1 MMLMTKIK
9 RIETHRIKFNHKS
22 YQTLVRLSHLSN
34 NLYNQANFI
43 VRQNFIHNNQYLNY
57 YVIDKLFRK
66 HDYLQD
72 NWNQLPSQAKQ
83 QVIKLLDQNWK
94 SFFKSIKD
102 YNKNKSKSKSKSKYL
117 GRPKLPKYR
126 QSGNQFLLILTSQEF
141 KLKDDG
147 YIYLAKKYNRLKI
160 KTQLTTEKINQ
171 IRIIPKHQ
179 CFKIEVIYEK
189 EVKLNHNLDNNKVAS
204 IDLGLNNLATLVT
217 NFDTQPI
224 IYNGKKLKSINHYY
238 NYKILL
244 AQKELNLKQN
254 HIKLHN
260 KIKRAKTALEMK
272 SLYDNNNIEQFNE
285 LIEKNQNKRLKQY
298 TSNKMKRLWLKRE
311 NKINNELHK
320 ISKSII
326 NYCLEYNIKTLVIGH
341 NKNQKQKSKLKHFTQ
356 IPIFRLIQMFYYK
369 AEEYGIK
376 VIEINEAYT
385 SGTSFLDQEYP
396 NKNNYNKKRR
406 VKRGLFK
413 ANYGKLINSDVN
425 AAYQIMRKYNQN
437 LDIKY
442 SHKLYNPI
450 ICDV

>member
-1 MMLMTKIK
+1 MTNVK
-9 RIETHRIKFNHKS
+9 RIETHKIKPNHKS
-22 YQTLVRLSHLSN
+22 YPTLVKLSHLSN

-43 VRQNFIHNNQYLNY
+43 VRQNFIHNNYYLNY
-57 YVIDKLFRK
+57 YKIDKLFRK

-102 YNKNKSKSKSKSKYL
+102 YNKNKSKYL
-117 GRPKLPKYR
+117 GRPKFPKYR
-126 QSGNQFLLILTSQEF
+126 QSGDQFLLILTSQEF
-141 KLKDDG
+141 KHKDDG

-179 CFKIEVIYEK
+179 SFKIEVIYEK
-189 EVKLNHNLDNNKVAS
+189 DINFNYNLNDNKVAS

-217 NFDTQPI
+217 NFDTKPM
-224 IYNGKKLKSINHYY
+224 IYSGKKLKSINHYY

-260 KIKRAKTALEMK
+260 KVKRAKTALEMK
-272 SLYDNNNIEQFNE
+272 SLYDNNIEQFNK
-285 LIEKNQNKRLKQY
+285 LIEKNQSKRLNQY
-298 TSNKMKRLWLKRE
+298 TSNKIKRLWLKRD

-326 NYCLEYNIKTLVIGH
+326 NYCLKHNVKTLVIGH

-356 IPIFRLIQMFYYK
+356 IPIFRLVQILSYK
-369 AEEYGIK
+369 AEEVGIK

-385 SGTSFLDQEYP
+385 SGTSFLDHEYP
-396 NKNNYNKKRR
+396 NKGNYNKKRR

-413 ANYGKLINSDVN
+413 TNHGKLLNSDVN
-425 AAYQIMRKYNQN
+425 AAYQIMRKYNKD

-442 SHKLYNPI
+442 SCKLYNPI

>member
-1 MMLMTKIK
+1 MSNKVK
-9 RIETHRIKFNHKS
+9 RIETHKIKHSHKS
-22 YQTLVRLSHLSN
+22 YQTLVQLSHLSN

-43 VRQNFIHNNQYLNY
+43 VRQNFIYNNRYLNY
-57 YVIDKLFRK
+57 YKIDKLFRR
-66 HDYLQD
+66 HGYLQE

-94 SFFKSIKD
+94 SFFRSIKD
-102 YNKNKSKSKSKSKYL
+102 YKKNRSKYL

-126 QSGNQFLLILTSQEF
+126 ESGDQFLLILTSQEF
-141 KLKDDG
+141 KHKDDG
-147 YIYLAKKYNRLKI
+147 YIYLAKKYDRLKI
-160 KTQLTTEKINQ
+160 KTQLTNEKVNQ
-171 IRIIPKHQ
+171 IRMIPKHQ
-179 CFKIEVIYEK
+179 YFKIEVIYEK
-189 EVKLNHNLDNNKVAS
+189 DISFNHHLNDNKLAS
-204 IDLGLNNLATLVT
+204 VDLGVNNLATLVT
-217 NFDTQPI
+217 NFDKKPM
-224 IYNGKKLKSINHYY
+224 IYSGKKLKSINHYY

-272 SLYDNNNIEQFNE
+272 SLYDNNIERFNE
-285 LIEKNQNKRLKQY
+285 LIESRNYQKLHQY

-311 NKINNELHK
+311 NKMNNELHK

-326 NYCLEYNIKTLVIGH
+326 DYCLDYHIKTLVIGH
-341 NKNQKQKSKLKHFTQ
+341 NKNQKQKNKLKHFTQ
-356 IPIFRLIQMFYYK
+356 IPIFRLVQMLYYK
-369 AEEYGIK
+369 AEEVGIK
-376 VIEINEAYT
+376 LIEINEAYT

-396 NKNNYNKKRR
+396 TKENYDKKRR
-406 VKRGLFK
+406 LKRGLFK
-413 ANYGKLINSDVN
+413 TNTGKLINSDVN
-425 AAYQIMRKYNQN
+425 AAYQIMQKYDKN

>member
-1 MMLMTKIK
+1 MINKVK
-9 RIETHRIKFNHKS
+9 RIETHYVKNHHKS
-22 YQTLVRLSHLSN
+22 YQTLVSLSHLSN

-43 VRQNFIHNNQYLNY
+43 VRQNFIHNNHYLNY
-57 YVIDKLFRK
+57 YAMDKLFRK

-94 SFFKSIKD
+94 SFFKLIKD
-102 YNKNKSKSKSKSKYL
+102 YNKNKSKYL

-126 QSGNQFLLILTSQEF
+126 QSGDQFLLILTSQEF

-160 KTQLTTEKINQ
+160 KTQITNEKINQ
-171 IRIIPKHQ
+171 IRIIPKHR

-189 EVKLNHNLDNNKVAS
+189 DLNLNYNLDDNKVAS
-204 IDLGLNNLATLVT
+204 IDLGVNNLATLVT

-260 KIKRAKTALEMK
+260 KVKRAKTALEMK
-272 SLYDNNNIEQFNE
+272 SLYDNNIEQFNE

-298 TSNKMKRLWLKRE
+298 TSNKIKRLWIKRE
-311 NKINNELHK
+311 NKMNNDLHK
-320 ISKSII
+320 ISRYII

-341 NKNQKQKSKLKHFTQ
+341 NKNQKQKSELKHFTQ
-356 IPIFRLIQMFYYK
+356 IPIFKLIQMLYYK

-376 VIEINEAYT
+376 VVEINEAYT
-385 SGTSFLDQEYP
+385 SGTSFIDKEYP

-413 ANYGKLINSDVN
+413 ANHGKLINSDVN
-425 AAYQIMRKYNQN
+425 AAYQIMIKYNKDLN
-437 LDIKY
+437 IKY
-442 SHKLYNPI
+442 SNKIYNPI

>member
-1 MMLMTKIK
+1 MLNKVK
-9 RIETHRIKFNHKS
+9 RIETHKIKSGHKS
-22 YQTLVRLSHLSN
+22 YHTLVRLSHLSN

-43 VRQNFIHNNQYLNY
+43 VRQNFIYNNRYLNY
-57 YVIDKLFRK
+57 YKIDKLFRK

-102 YNKNKSKSKSKSKYL
+102 YKKNKSKYL

-126 QSGNQFLLILTSQEF
+126 ESGDQFLLILTSQEF
-141 KLKDDG
+141 KHKDDG
-147 YIYLAKKYNRLKI
+147 YIYLAKKYDRLKI
-160 KTQLTTEKINQ
+160 KTQLKNEKINQ
-171 IRIIPKHQ
+171 IRIIPKHRY
-179 CFKIEVIYEK
+179 FKIEVIYEK
-189 EVKLNHNLDNNKVAS
+189 DITCNHYLDDDKVAS

-217 NFDTQPI
+217 NFDTKPI

-254 HIKLHN
+254 HIKFHN
-260 KIKRAKTALEMK
+260 NVKRTKTALEMK
-272 SLYDNNNIEQFNE
+272 SLYNHNIEQFNE
-285 LIEKNQNKRLKQY
+285 LIEKNQSKKLQQY
-298 TSNKMKRLWLKRE
+298 MSNKMKRLWLKRN
-311 NKINNELHK
+311 NKMNNELHN

-326 NYCLEYNIKTLVIGH
+326 HYCANHHIKTLIIGH

-356 IPIFRLIQMFYYK
+356 IPIFKLVQMLYYK
-369 AEEYGIK
+369 AEEVGIK
-376 VIEINEAYT
+376 LIEINESYT

-396 NKNNYNKKRR
+396 NKDYYDKKRR

-413 ANYGKLINSDVN
+413 SNHGQFINSDVN
-425 AAYQIMRKYNQN
+425 AAYQIMRKYDRD

>member
-1 MMLMTKIK
+1 MLMTKVK
-9 RIETHRIKFNHKS
+9 RIETHKIKSNHKS

-43 VRQNFIHNNQYLNY
+43 VRQNFIYNNRYLNY
-57 YVIDKLFRK
+57 YKLDKLFRK
-66 HDYLQD
+66 HDYLQA

-94 SFFKSIKD
+94 SFFKSVKD
-102 YNKNKSKSKSKSKYL
+102 YRKNKSRYL

-126 QSGNQFLLILTSQEF
+126 ESGDQFLLILTSQEF
-141 KLKDDG
+141 KHKDDG
-147 YIYLAKKYNRLKI
+147 YVYLAKKYDRLKI

-171 IRIIPKHQ
+171 IRIIPKYRH
-179 CFKIEVIYEK
+179 FKVEIIYEK
-189 EVKLNHNLDNNKVAS
+189 DIKFNHRLNDNKLAS

-217 NFDTQPI
+217 NFDTKPI

-238 NYKILL
+238 NYEILL

-272 SLYDNNNIEQFNE
+272 SLYDNNIEQFNR
-285 LIEKNQNKRLKQY
+285 LIEKNQNKKLQQY

-311 NKINNELHK
+311 NKINEELHK
-320 ISKSII
+320 ISRSII
-326 NYCLEYNIKTLVIGH
+326 HYCLNYNIKTLIIGH

-356 IPIFRLIQMFYYK
+356 IPIFRLVQILYYK
-369 AEEYGIK
+369 AEEVGIK
-376 VIEINEAYT
+376 LIEINEAYT

-396 NKNNYNKKRR
+396 TKDHYDKKRR

-413 ANYGKLINSDVN
+413 TNTGKLINSDVN
-425 AAYQIMRKYNQN
+425 AAYQIMRKYDKDLN
-437 LDIKY
+437 IRY
-442 SHKLYNPI
+442 SNKLCNPI

>member
-1 MMLMTKIK
+1 MPNKVK
-9 RIETHRIKFNHKS
+9 RIETHRIKSNHKS
-22 YQTLVRLSHLSN
+22 YQTLIRLSHLSN

-43 VRQNFIHNNQYLNY
+43 VRQNFICNNHYLNY
-57 YVIDKLFRK
+57 YKLYKLFRRH
-66 HDYLQD
+66 HDLQD
-72 NWNQLPSQAKQ
+72 NWNQLSSQTRQ
-83 QVIKLLDQNWK
+83 QIIRLLDQNWK
-94 SFFKSIKD
+94 SFFRSIKD
-102 YNKNKSKSKSKSKYL
+102 YKKNKFKYL

-126 QSGNQFLLILTSQEF
+126 ESGDQFILILASQEF
-141 KLKDDG
+141 KHKDDG

-179 CFKIEVIYEK
+179 YFKIEVIYEK
-189 EVKLNHNLDNNKVAS
+189 DINSNACLDDDKVAS

-217 NFDTQPI
+217 NFDTEPM

-272 SLYDNNNIEQFNE
+272 SLYNNNIERFNE
-285 LIEKNQNKRLKQY
+285 LIESHTHQKLQQY
-298 TSNKMKRLWLKRE
+298 TSNKMKRLWLKRD
-311 NKINNELHK
+311 NKMNNELHK
-320 ISKSII
+320 ISRSII
-326 NYCLEYNIKTLVIGH
+326 DYCLDYHIKTLIIGH
-341 NKNQKQKSKLKHFTQ
+341 NKNQKQKNKLKHFTQ
-356 IPIFRLIQMFYYK
+356 IPIFRLIQMLYYK

-376 VIEINEAYT
+376 VVKVNEAYT

-396 NKNNYNKKRR
+396 NKDHYDKKRR

-413 ANYGKLINSDVN
+413 TNHGQFINSDVN
-425 AAYQIMRKYNQN
+425 AAYQIMQKYDKDLN
-437 LDIKY
+437 IKY
-442 SHKLYNPI
+442 SNKLYNPI

>member
-1 MMLMTKIK
+1 MTNKIK
-9 RIETHRIKFNHKS
+9 RIETHRITFNHKS
-22 YQTLVRLSHLSN
+22 YPTLVQLSHLSN

-43 VRQNFIHNNQYLNY
+43 HNNHYLNY
-57 YVIDKLFRK
+57 YKIDKLFRK

-102 YNKNKSKSKSKSKYL
+102 YNKNKSKYL

-126 QSGNQFLLILTSQEF
+126 QSGDQFLLILTSQEF
-141 KLKDDG
+141 KHKDDG
-147 YIYLAKKYNRLKI
+147 YIYLAKKYDRLKI
-160 KTQLTTEKINQ
+160 KTQLTNEKINQ

-179 CFKIEVIYEK
+179 CFKVEVIYEK
-189 EVKLNHNLDNNKVAS
+189 DVKFNHHLDNNKVAS

-217 NFDTQPI
+217 NFDTQPM
-224 IYNGKKLKSINHYY
+224 IYSGKKLKSINHYY

-254 HIKLHN
+254 HIKLHS
-260 KIKRAKTALEMK
+260 KVKRAKTALEMK
-272 SLYDNNNIEQFNE
+272 SLYDNNIEQFNT
-285 LIEKNQNKRLKQY
+285 LIEKNQNKRLNQY
-298 TSNKMKRLWLKRE
+298 MSKKMKQLWLKRD

-326 NYCLEYNIKTLVIGH
+326 NYCLKHNVKTLVIGH

-356 IPIFRLIQMFYYK
+356 IPIFKLIQMLYYK
-369 AEEYGIK
+369 AEEYEIK
-376 VIEINEAYT
+376 IVEINEAYT
-385 SGTSFLDQEYP
+385 SGTSFLDREYP
-396 NKNNYNKKRR
+396 NKDNYDKKRR

-413 ANYGKLINSDVN
+413 TNNGKLINSDVN
-425 AAYQIMRKYNQN
+425 AAYQIMRKYNKD

>member
-1 MMLMTKIK
+1 MSNKVK
-9 RIETHRIKFNHKS
+9 RIEVHKIKSNHKS
-22 YQTLVRLSHLSN
+22 YPTLVQLSHLSN

-43 VRQNFIHNNQYLNY
+43 VRQNFIHNNHYLNY
-57 YVIDKLFRK
+57 YKMDKLFRK
-66 HDYLQD
+66 HTYLQD

-94 SFFKSIKD
+94 SFFKLIKD
-102 YNKNKSKSKSKSKYL
+102 YNKNKSKYL
-117 GRPKLPKYR
+117 SRPKLPKYR
-126 QSGNQFLLILTSQEF
+126 KSGDQFLLSLTSQEF

-160 KTQLTTEKINQ
+160 KTQLKTEKINQ

-179 CFKIEVIYEK
+179 SFKIEVIYEK
-189 EVKLNHNLDNNKVAS
+189 NLNLDHNLDDNKVAS
-204 IDLGLNNLATLVT
+204 IDLGLNNLATVMT
-217 NFDTQPI
+217 NFDMQPM

-260 KIKRAKTALEMK
+260 KVKRAKTALEMK
-272 SLYDNNNIEQFNE
+272 SLYDNNIEQFNE
-285 LIEKNQNKRLKQY
+285 LIENNKSKRLNQY
-298 TSNKMKRLWLKRE
+298 TSNKIKQLWSKRD
-311 NKINNELHK
+311 NKMNDELHK

-326 NYCLEYNIKTLVIGH
+326 NYCLDYHIKTLIIGH

-356 IPIFRLIQMFYYK
+356 IPIFRLVQMLYYK

-385 SGTSFLDQEYP
+385 SGTSFLDREYP
-396 NKNNYNKKRR
+396 NKTNYNKQRR

-413 ANYGKLINSDVN
+413 TNNGILINSDVN
-425 AAYQIMRKYNQN
+425 AAYQIMRKYDKD

>member
-1 MMLMTKIK
+1 MTNKVK
-9 RIETHRIKFNHKS
+9 RIETHRITFNHKS
-22 YQTLVRLSHLSN
+22 YPTLVQLSHLSN

-57 YVIDKLFRK
+57 YAMDKLFRK
-66 HDYLQD
+66 HTYLQN
-72 NWNQLPSQAKQ
+72 NWSQLPSQAKQ

-102 YNKNKSKSKSKSKYL
+102 YNKNKSKYL

-126 QSGNQFLLILTSQEF
+126 NKGDRFLLILTSQEF
-141 KLKDDG
+141 KHKDDG
-147 YIYLAKKYNRLKI
+147 YIYLAKKYNQLKI
-160 KTQLTTEKINQ
+160 NTQLTNEKINQ

-189 EVKLNHNLDNNKVAS
+189 DLDLNHNLNDNKVAS

-217 NFDTQPI
+217 NFDTRPI

-260 KIKRAKTALEMK
+260 KVKRAKTALEMK
-272 SLYDNNNIEQFNE
+272 SLYDNNIKQFNK
-285 LIEKNQNKRLKQY
+285 LIETNQNKSHKKLNQY
-298 TSNKMKRLWLKRE
+298 TSNRIKRLWLKRE
-311 NKINNELHK
+311 NKINDELHK

-326 NYCLEYNIKTLVIGH
+326 NYCLDYDIKTLVIGH
-341 NKNQKQKSKLKHFTQ
+341 NKNQKQKSKLKNFTQ
-356 IPIFRLIQMFYYK
+356 IPIFRLIQMLYYK
-369 AEEYGIK
+369 AEEYEIK
-376 VIEINEAYT
+376 IVEINEAYT
-385 SGTSFLDQEYP
+385 SGTSFLDREYP
-396 NKNNYNKKRR
+396 NKDNYDKKRR

-413 ANYGKLINSDVN
+413 TNNGKLINSDVN
-425 AAYQIMRKYNQN
+425 AAYQIMRKYNKD

>member
-1 MMLMTKIK
+1 MINKVK
-9 RIETHRIKFNHKS
+9 RIETHYIKNHHKS
-22 YQTLVRLSHLSN
+22 YQTLVDLSHLSN

-43 VRQNFIHNNQYLNY
+43 VRQNFIHNHQYLNY
-57 YVIDKLFRK
+57 YAMDKLFRK
-66 HDYLQD
+66 HTYLQN
-72 NWNQLPSQAKQ
+72 NWSQLPSQAKQ

-102 YNKNKSKSKSKSKYL
+102 YNKNKSKYL

-126 QSGNQFLLILTSQEF
+126 NRGDRFLLILTSQEF

-160 KTQLTTEKINQ
+160 NTQLTNEKINQ

-189 EVKLNHNLDNNKVAS
+189 DLDLNHNLNDNKVAS

-217 NFDTQPI
+217 NFDTRPM
-224 IYNGKKLKSINHYY
+224 IYSGKKLKSINHYY

-254 HIKLHN
+254 HIKLN
-260 KIKRAKTALEMK
+260 KRLKKAKTALEMK
-272 SLYDNNNIEQFNE
+272 SLYDNNIEQFNK
-285 LIEKNQNKRLKQY
+285 LIENNQNKRLKQY
-298 TSNKMKRLWLKRE
+298 TSNKIKQLWLKRE
-311 NKINNELHK
+311 NKINDELHK

-326 NYCLEYNIKTLVIGH
+326 NYCLDYNIKTLIIGH

-356 IPIFRLIQMFYYK
+356 IPIFRLIQMLYYK
-369 AEEYGIK
+369 AKEVGIK
-376 VIEINEAYT
+376 VVEVNESYT

-396 NKNNYNKKRR
+396 NKGNYDKKRR
-406 VKRGLFK
+406 IKRGLFK
-413 ANYGKLINSDVN
+413 TNNGYLINSDVN
-425 AAYQIMRKYNQN
+425 AAYQIMRKYNKDLN
-437 LDIKY
+437 IKY
-442 SHKLYNPI
+442 SCKLYNPI